1 MLKYSLTENILT
13 DRPDDFS
20 ARTHV
25 SKSYNKTKFI
35 KRLLEKGTLMT
46 ETDAVAALNAIE
58 NTILEIIEEGGTL
71 NLPLFNTSFS
81 ISGIF
86 KGPLDNFDNSRHKL
100 NINLS
105 KGKLLRTAEK
115 KVALEKTKAI
125 SPQPIIV
132 EVKDSIS
139 GKKNQQL
146 TPNGVIEIRGNNIKI
161 TGDNPSCGIWFVGH
175 NKETK
180 TLIIAENKP
189 STVIAVIPELDKGEY
204 HLKVVTQYSGS
215 IMLKTPK
222 EYLYPSTLK
231 VL

>member
-81 ISGIF
+81 ISGTF

-139 GKKNQQL
+139 GKKINNLLRMGLLKYVVIILKLLVITLRAGFGLSDITKRPKPLLSQRISPLQL
-146 TPNGVIEIRGNNIKI
+146 
-161 TGDNPSCGIWFVGH
+161 
-175 NKETK
+175 
-180 TLIIAENKP
+180 
-189 STVIAVIPELDKGEY
+189 
-204 HLKVVTQYSGS
+204 
-215 IMLKTPK
+215 
-222 EYLYPSTLK
+222 
-231 VL
+231 